1 TGWSSNPS
9 SPSSHSCDVRGQ
21 WARQV
26 SRPSADRLPEQFAI
40 FAQFI
45 FLFYVS
51 DRAVTSRHGFNRA
64 ETSA

>member
-1 TGWSSNPS
+1 MEQQPFESQLALVRS
-9 SPSSHSCDVRGQ
+9 RGQ

-45 FLFYVS
+45 FYFMFQIALLRQGTAFS
-51 DRAVTSRHGFNRA
+51 RA